1 MTETLGFVAGIL
13 LFFALYLYIFWPQNV
28 SEAGISNKSQVIEPP
43 LKTN

>member
-1 MTETLGFVAGIL
+1 MTETQGVIAGIL

-28 SEAGISNKSQVIEPP
+28 SEAGISNKDQLIEPP